1 MKLSTNYKLETTVA
15 HVSYYSGD
23 ESLTIY
29 STDDE
34 MLEVYGVDFGTIL
47 CFARN
52 LLVVDAKRRTFNK
65 HQLESLREIKDAVDV
80 YLNTNSTT
88 TEVN

>member
-15 HVSYYSGD
+15 RVSYYSGE

-34 MLEVYGVDFGTIL
+34 MLEVYGVDFGTVL

-52 LLVVDAKRRTFNK
+52 LLVVDAERRTFNK
-65 HQLESLREIKDAVDV
+65 HQLESLREIKDALDV
-80 YLNTNSTT
+80 FLNTDTT
-88 TEVN
+88 TEAN

>member
-23 ESLTIY
+23 ESLIIY

-34 MLEVYGVDFGTIL
+34 MLEVYGVDFGTVL

-52 LLVVDAKRRTFNK
+52 LLVVDAKRHTFNK
-65 HQLESLREIKDAVDV
+65 HQLESLREIKDALTV
-80 YLNTNSTT
+80 YLEGKDEATK
-88 TEVN
+88 

>member
-34 MLEVYGVDFGTIL
+34 MLEVYGVDFGTVL
-47 CFARN
+47 CFTRN
-52 LLVVDAKRRTFNK
+52 LLVVDAKRHTFNK
-65 HQLESLREIKDAVDV
+65 HQLESLREIKDALTV
-80 YLNTNSTT
+80 YLEGKDEATK
-88 TEVN
+88 

>member
-52 LLVVDAKRRTFNK
+52 LLVVDAKRYTFNK
-65 HQLESLREIKDAVDV
+65 HQLESLREIKDALTV
-80 YLNTNSTT
+80 YLEGKDEATK
-88 TEVN
+88 

>member
-23 ESLTIY
+23 ESLTVY

-52 LLVVDAKRRTFNK
+52 LLVVDAKRHTFNK
-65 HQLESLREIKDAVDV
+65 HQLDSLREIKDALTV
-80 YLNTNSTT
+80 YLEGKDEATK
-88 TEVN
+88 